1 MILNNYNMIPD
12 LSTLKDKK
20 INKIKNNICFNNLY
34 NRFVNLALTKFKWV
48 NLPETCNETFLEWC
62 LLMYGKA
69 AFIKDEELGFITLP
83 FSSSEKINIY
93 GESST
98 IKAYGM
104 NGYIKD
110 YTAYI
115 DGSINNNVQSVRC
128 YDNPVAFPMIN
139 VIYESALK
147 ISDSLRTIDVGVKKL
162 KNPFVFIGTKD
173 MEQDIRRMFN
183 AISENE
189 EAIFLTDFNELRD
202 VLKIENIQYDSS
214 IIKSMWEN
222 YQSLYNVLKE
232 SLGISNNTQ
241 VDKRE
246 RLLVDEVNQ
255 NEDITEIN
263 LNSRLSKRKEFCRK
277 VNECFSLNIDVEVN
291 EIEPKEINYEENIE
305 DVGTGGKDNE

>member
-1 MILNNYNMIPD
+1 
-12 LSTLKDKK
+12 
-20 INKIKNNICFNNLY
+20 
-34 NRFVNLALTKFKWV
+34 
-48 NLPETCNETFLEWC
+48 
-62 LLMYGKA
+62 
-69 AFIKDEELGFITLP
+69 
-83 FSSSEKINIY
+83 
-93 GESST
+93 
-98 IKAYGM
+98 
-104 NGYIKD
+104 
-110 YTAYI
+110 
-115 DGSINNNVQSVRC
+115 
-128 YDNPVAFPMIN
+128 MIN

-277 VNECFSLNIDVEVN
+277 VNECFSLAIDVEVN

-305 DVGTGGKDNE
+305 DVEDSGGEDNGQL